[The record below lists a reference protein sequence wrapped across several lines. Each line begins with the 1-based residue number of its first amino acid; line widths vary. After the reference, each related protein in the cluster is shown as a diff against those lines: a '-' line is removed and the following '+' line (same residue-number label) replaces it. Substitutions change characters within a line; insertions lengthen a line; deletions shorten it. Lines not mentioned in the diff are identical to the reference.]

1 MLSIVRSLPL
11 VAVLFLMASTTGC
24 KEPDKSTLDSQLIDA
39 CSNASASYES
49 IVLLLKEGADVHAVN
64 QVGGTPLLLASQ
76 THENYQVVI
85 ALIRAGADPHT
96 STTDGITP
104 LMQAALYNKNPEVIS
119 KLLSLGSYVNQ
130 VNDKGVSAL
139 MFSCL
144 EPSVEK
150 VKLLLDAGADIN
162 AQSYRGVTP
171 LMWAAMDNSNP
182 AVVSELLKAGAD
194 PYVIDEQGK
203 SALDYAKE
211 NPNIF
216 ETKAYYE
223 LKEASRGR

>member
-1 MLSIVRSLPL
+1 MLSIVRSLLL
-11 VAVLFLMASTTGC
+11 VVVLFLMVSTTGC
-24 KEPDKSTLDSQLIDA
+24 KEPDKSILDAQLIDA
-39 CSNASASYES
+39 CSNPSASYES
-49 IVLLLKEGADVHAVN
+49 IVLLLKEGADVNAVN

-76 THENYQVVI
+76 THENYQVVM

-96 STTDGITP
+96 STADGITP

-130 VNDKGVSAL
+130 VNDKSVSAL

-150 VKLLLDAGADIN
+150 VKLLLGAGADIN

-194 PYVIDEQGK
+194 PDVIDEQGK

-211 NPNIF
+211 NLNIF

-223 LKEASRGR
+223 LKDVSTK